1 MTIVLALLA
10 GCAAPEEASRGEADP
25 PGITFDDVA
34 PILFQNCT
42 SCHRPGESVP
52 FVLMDY
58 ADAESRAV
66 EISREVRSREMP
78 PWLPT
83 DGELE
88 FENDRR
94 LSDEEIELI
103 RLWVKQGAPEG
114 EPGRAPAP
122 PRAGNASKR
131 DGTGATVLRID
142 SGTIDI
148 PAGAAEHVVS
158 ASGQLPEAAELLGLE
173 LRAHD
178 LCAAIE
184 VTALAPGG
192 GRTTLLRIDDWEL
205 DLSEPYRYRRPVPL
219 EAGTTIEVRFGYDT
233 SEGAGIADEIAALSL
248 RLK

>member
-1 MTIVLALLA
+1 MATALALLA
-10 GCAAPEEASRGEADP
+10 GCAAPQQTPAEAGSSEL
-25 PGITFDDVA
+25 TFNDVA
-34 PILFQNCT
+34 STLFEKCS
-42 SCHRPGESVP
+42 SCHRPDESVP
-52 FVLMDY
+52 FVLMSY

-66 EISREVRSREMP
+66 EISRVVRSREMP
-78 PWLPT
+78 PWLPA

-114 EPGRAPAP
+114 DPARAPAP
-122 PRAGNASKR
+122 PEAAGEIPR
-131 DGTGATVLRID
+131 DEAGVSVVRID
-142 SGTIDI
+142 SGSIDI

-158 ASGQLPEAAELLGLE
+158 ESWRLPDAAELLGLE

-184 VTALAPGG
+184 VTAVAPGG
-192 GRTTLLRIDDWEL
+192 GRTTLLRIDDWRL
-205 DLSEPYRYRRPVPL
+205 DLSEPYRYRQPVPL

-233 SEGAGIADEIAALSL
+233 SDGPGLADEIAALSL